1 MSKTNEE
8 FMKQQ
13 LTGSIG
19 GDEDFLYEQYIAQE
33 QMNEEYW
40 QWKSVQSHS
49 IFPDEDYIYEQYLA
63 QEKMNEE
70 YHEWRTKQVIE
81 SIYPNDIEYYEST
94 YTPTIEEQLELD
106 ELLKK
111 QNGHT

>member
-1 MSKTNEE
+1 MGK
-8 FMKQQ
+8 MKELYLEQQ
-13 LTGSIG
+13 QAVSGSG
-19 GDEDFLYEQYIAQE
+19 
-33 QMNEEYW
+33 
-40 QWKSVQSHS
+40 
-49 IFPDEDYIYEQYLA
+49 DEDYIYEQYLA

-111 QNGHT
+111 QNGYT

>member
-1 MSKTNEE
+1 MSKINNE

-33 QMNEEYW
+33 KMNEEYW

-49 IFPDEDYIYEQYLA
+49 IFPYEVQY
-63 QEKMNEE
+63 
-70 YHEWRTKQVIE
+70 
-81 SIYPNDIEYYEST
+81 DDEYYKSS
-94 YTPTIEEQLELD
+94 YLPTPDEEAENYKQT
-106 ELLKK
+106 K
-111 QNGHT
+111 QNGNT

>member
-49 IFPDEDYIYEQYLA
+49 IFPDEVQYE
-63 QEKMNEE
+63 
-70 YHEWRTKQVIE
+70 
-81 SIYPNDIEYYEST
+81 DEYYKSS
-94 YTPTIEEQLELD
+94 YLPTPDEEAENYKQT
-106 ELLKK
+106 K
-111 QNGHT
+111 QNGNT

>member
-33 QMNEEYW
+33 KMNEEYW

-49 IFPDEDYIYEQYLA
+49 IFPDEVQY
-63 QEKMNEE
+63 
-70 YHEWRTKQVIE
+70 
-81 SIYPNDIEYYEST
+81 DDEYYKST
-94 YTPTIEEQLELD
+94 YFPTKEEED
-106 ELLKK
+106 ENYIRTIINETNKR
-111 QNGHT
+111 NGHT